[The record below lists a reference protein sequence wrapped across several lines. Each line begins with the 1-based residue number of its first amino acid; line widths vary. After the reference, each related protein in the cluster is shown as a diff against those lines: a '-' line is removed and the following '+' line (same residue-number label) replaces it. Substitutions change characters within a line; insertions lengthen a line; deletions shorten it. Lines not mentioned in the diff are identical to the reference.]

1 MQFQKKWI
9 AIVRRLGG
17 VVSSSSDSHMIS
29 IRGNV
34 TWSATTPAW
43 RSSSF
48 GMIRHNVLVVL
59 FPAQNPGPPGTDIRS
74 HREWFLRKDKKK
86 SYWRCKMM
94 KPKDYP
100 HSPYMKQWA
109 YLVLIHIDIEKKK

>member
-59 FPAQNPGPPGTDIRS
+59 FPAQNPGPPGTDIRP

-86 SYWRCKMM
+86 KLLEMQNDETERLSTFPIYETVGLFGSH
-94 KPKDYP
+94 P
-100 HSPYMKQWA
+100 H
-109 YLVLIHIDIEKKK
+109 

>member
-1 MQFQKKWI
+1 VPKYHAEVDRYNITKAAKGRERMQFQKKWI
-9 AIVRRLGG
+9 ANVRRLGG

-34 TWSATTPAW
+34 TWSATTPAR

-48 GMIRHNVLVVL
+48 GMIQHNVLVVL
-59 FPAQNPGPPGTDIRS
+59 FPAQNPGPSRPGTDIRS

-86 SYWRCKMM
+86 VTGDTK
-94 KPKDYP
+94 
-100 HSPYMKQWA
+100 
-109 YLVLIHIDIEKKK
+109 